1 MIDIKKLYER
11 TNMGLDIVK
20 DLFPQAEEGKKFR
33 IRTGGDS
40 CPSCMLHK
48 RKISIKGEQVEV
60 WGVTDFGDDG
70 WHNPIDLYMYEKSIG
85 QESFYEALQELAQKF
100 NVCETVDAKKNF
112 PRIEKRS
119 ALPEEKDG
127 IRTWVV
133 KEQASITDLTVMGR
147 TVKQET
153 LDDLG
158 WKAVNL
164 ITNTKDGQTTIKYS
178 TDDYPIFIRECVI
191 KDKDDKGPEEKFYKI
206 YEPLNADKSFR
217 FQTYPT
223 GGRPKDYV
231 NGIYELKKAYSEY
244 NSKRREEFEANAKN
258 QGMEY
263 KEVKLPCVAL
273 CSGERDALAC
283 RSMGVSP
290 IWLNSETGR
299 LDEATVKLV
308 FEYANAMYNIPDIDE
323 TGIREGKKIA
333 LRFLDIKTVW
343 LPKGLRKFRDHRGK
357 FRKDLNDWIDLHP
370 KRDEF
375 YALLKGAKTAKFW
388 VKNDKGLTL
397 DTANLHYFLKLNGY
411 ATYEDE
417 YNPEDVSLIKID
429 GYEVTK
435 VYPKTIRKFLRS
447 WVTENINDHD
457 VVNLILNSTKISSSG
472 FEGMADKVL
481 DFTNHTPDSQTFFF
495 TNVAVT
501 VTGKE
506 IKFALIPQHYNL
518 TLFISS

>member
-112 PRIEKRS
+112 PRIEKRP

-158 WKAVNL
+158 WKAVNW

-191 KDKDDKGPEEKFYKI
+191 KDKDGQPVHTITF
-206 YEPLNADKSFR
+206 
-217 FQTYPT
+217 TCGT
-223 GGRPKDYV
+223 
-231 NGIYELKKAYSEY
+231 
-244 NSKRREEFEANAKN
+244 
-258 QGMEY
+258 
-263 KEVKLPCVAL
+263 
-273 CSGERDALAC
+273 
-283 RSMGVSP
+283 
-290 IWLNSETGR
+290 
-299 LDEATVKLV
+299 
-308 FEYANAMYNIPDIDE
+308 
-323 TGIREGKKIA
+323 KKI
-333 LRFLDIKTVW
+333 
-343 LPKGLRKFRDHRGK
+343 GC
-357 FRKDLNDWIDLHP
+357 
-370 KRDEF
+370 
-375 YALLKGAKTAKFW
+375 
-388 VKNDKGLTL
+388 
-397 DTANLHYFLKLNGY
+397 
-411 ATYEDE
+411 
-417 YNPEDVSLIKID
+417 
-429 GYEVTK
+429 
-435 VYPKTIRKFLRS
+435 
-447 WVTENINDHD
+447 
-457 VVNLILNSTKISSSG
+457 
-472 FEGMADKVL
+472 
-481 DFTNHTPDSQTFFF
+481 
-495 TNVAVT
+495 
-501 VTGKE
+501 
-506 IKFALIPQHYNL
+506 
-518 TLFISS
+518 